1 MSAVS
6 QGLREKFTVLRRLHL
21 AGGEREFRV
30 LDFAATADVP
40 DTEIVGRIAKDRGC
54 PAPFI
59 SLAKLPDFR
68 ASPHSNRCFPSCH
81 KSPLRLTT
89 LLGIV
94 GNTSSG
100 AGGEVAISAMS
111 RSISATSNP
120 VSVTSNPWAGSSS
133 ISSPGSTARSS
144 RSHPACSAMRLS
156 AISYSAKNSVGRKF
170 FRILP
175 SSLKRRRMPPVG
187 QKARAPS
194 PKRLYPSGPLLL
206 DPIIACIETKLMRKG
221 LAYAVHLVVGLSLRK
236 RQQFSFKSGQKVC
249 PHGKRHITAFKFCLV
264 DVELA
269 DFIAFDGNKPHRSVE
284 F

>member
-1 MSAVS
+1 
-6 QGLREKFTVLRRLHL
+6 
-21 AGGEREFRV
+21 
-30 LDFAATADVP
+30 
-40 DTEIVGRIAKDRGC
+40 
-54 PAPFI
+54 
-59 SLAKLPDFR
+59 
-68 ASPHSNRCFPSCH
+68 
-81 KSPLRLTT
+81 
-89 LLGIV
+89 
-94 GNTSSG
+94 
-100 AGGEVAISAMS
+100 MS

-133 ISSPGSTARSS
+133 ISSPSSTARSS

-249 PHGKRHITAFKFCLV
+249 PHGKKHITAFKFCLV
-264 DVELA
+264 DVESA

-284 F
+284 SNALEFLGECDPGGSVLDQYVLRSIFLRKSDRCRFQARILVAPASEVH